1 MHPRPLK
8 LGNTG
13 KKRIILSVFLFLT
26 GLLALHNQQS
36 AARMVADE
44 LGRRMT
50 VPDNLKRI
58 VSLAPSIT
66 EIIFALGREDLL
78 KGVTQFSDFPPE
90 AANLPR
96 VGSYVHLDLEKIVSL
111 KPDLCIGIKDGN
123 PIGVVRKLENLG
135 IPVYAVD
142 PRDLNAVLET
152 ILQLG
157 RLLGAEQR
165 AQAIVSDMRTRMERV
180 KSLVATSPHKPR
192 VFFQIGL
199 SPIVSAGNQTYIHEL
214 IVMAGGKNLAEGPVP
229 YPRYSREQVL
239 GLSPDVIIITSMARG
254 ASFEGVKRQWAKW
267 PSMPAVRD
275 NRILLMD
282 SNLCDRPT
290 PRLIDALEHLAK
302 AIHPER
308 YRKAP

>member
-1 MHPRPLK
+1 
-8 LGNTG
+8 
-13 KKRIILSVFLFLT
+13 
-26 GLLALHNQQS
+26 
-36 AARMVADE
+36 MVADE

-165 AQAIVSDMRTRMERV
+165 ARAIVSDMRTRMERV

-254 ASFEGVKRQWAKW
+254 ASFEAVKRQWAKW